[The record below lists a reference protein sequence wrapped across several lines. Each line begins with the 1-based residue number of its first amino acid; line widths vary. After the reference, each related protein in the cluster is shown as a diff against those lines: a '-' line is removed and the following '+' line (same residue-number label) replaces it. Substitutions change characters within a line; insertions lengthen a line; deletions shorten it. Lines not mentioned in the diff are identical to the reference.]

1 MFPFNLPGP
10 QFLAFYV
17 VFGIAVV
24 VALRV
29 ARRKLESGPPPLV
42 DPKDPYLFACLRGGP
57 KEVACIATLGLID
70 RGLLEMN
77 GSTVSRKASVNPDIC
92 RRAIEKEVLRYFATP
107 AELFSVLRDPSV
119 LAVAADEYEFALRHH
134 KLIPDGAVQS
144 MRMWLLLAAVAV
156 LIAVGGIKLL
166 IAREA
171 GRSNVGFLILLMA
184 GSIIA
189 VWKVSRPYRTP
200 IGDAFLASVRSMFD
214 GLRDRVSSL
223 RPGSGSREL
232 LWLTSLFGVSA
243 LPAAAFP
250 FAQHFRKKTDSASGC
265 GSSCG
270 SGGDG
275 GGGGGGCGGGG
286 GGCGGCGS

>member
-1 MFPFNLPGP
+1 
-10 QFLAFYV
+10 
-17 VFGIAVV
+17 
-24 VALRV
+24 
-29 ARRKLESGPPPLV
+29 
-42 DPKDPYLFACLRGGP
+42 
-57 KEVACIATLGLID
+57 
-70 RGLLEMN
+70 
-77 GSTVSRKASVNPDIC
+77 
-92 RRAIEKEVLRYFATP
+92 
-107 AELFSVLRDPSV
+107 
-119 LAVAADEYEFALRHH
+119 
-134 KLIPDGAVQS
+134 